1 MNIERTKRSLPTYY
15 LVGTPPWSVLVIN
28 AHFLVPFQD
37 YRSYAKFQCS
47 HAGWY
52 AARTTAREMW
62 HPCPECATCIT
73 SDRLYDPSTC
83 APCQTFL
90 DDMQQN
96 PSASSL
102 ASKIWMKWNRTLVN
116 RWKKNNVALYSPP
129 TVRMLI
135 WADSSLFHTYEAVLP
150 PAPPPR
156 STSKD
161 SLCSVDQPDA
171 SPAPPVDPLLD
182 QDRSS
187 PWSGFDEVLPPN
199 QEARPRSP
207 TALQPEPTL
216 PVPPSTPPS
225 QPAQSQPPSDP
236 MMAMFQSLMSSFQ
249 SELKTLRADLSGSMS
264 AMVEEAVAAR
274 LPQVPYQFIRCYFC
288 SGVFFSYVLI
298 SLICSHY

>member
-1 MNIERTKRSLPTYY
+1 
-15 LVGTPPWSVLVIN
+15 
-28 AHFLVPFQD
+28 
-37 YRSYAKFQCS
+37 
-47 HAGWY
+47 
-52 AARTTAREMW
+52 MW

-102 ASKIWMKWNRTLVN
+102 ASKTWMKWNRTLVN

-161 SLCSVDQPDA
+161 SLCSVGQPDA
-171 SPAPPVDPLLD
+171 SPAPPVDSLLD

-207 TALQPEPTL
+207 TELQPEPTL

-249 SELKTLRADLSGSMS
+249 SELKTLRADLLGSMS

-298 SLICSHY
+298 LLICSHY

>member
-1 MNIERTKRSLPTYY
+1 
-15 LVGTPPWSVLVIN
+15 
-28 AHFLVPFQD
+28 
-37 YRSYAKFQCS
+37 
-47 HAGWY
+47 
-52 AARTTAREMW
+52 MW

-102 ASKIWMKWNRTLVN
+102 ASKTWMKWNRTLVN

-161 SLCSVDQPDA
+161 SLCSVGQPDA
-171 SPAPPVDPLLD
+171 SPAPSVDPLL
-182 QDRSS
+182 
-187 PWSGFDEVLPPN
+187 PWTPSWTRIGVPPGL
-199 QEARPRSP
+199 ALTKFSHLTRRPGLGPPLSYYRNRHFPCRHLRRRRSP
-207 TALQPEPTL
+207 H
-216 PVPPSTPPS
+216 S
-225 QPAQSQPPSDP
+225 
-236 MMAMFQSLMSSFQ
+236 
-249 SELKTLRADLSGSMS
+249 RNH
-264 AMVEEAVAAR
+264 
-274 LPQVPYQFIRCYFC
+274 PQTR
-288 SGVFFSYVLI
+288 
-298 SLICSHY
+298 